1 MRLLLPSRSASV
13 QPGLTTVE
21 CSQSQERV
29 VIVNELSRFLSIPVL
44 LLGSSLLNA
53 EVQRSV
59 LEVPVTAVEPIVQ
72 YVTRKIPHETCR
84 DERVRVDR
92 AAANHSA
99 TPGILGAV
107 IGGVVGGAL
116 GQDSRYQP
124 VTAGAGALL
133 GASVGTDISHRQ
145 NIQSY
150 YVTEQ
155 RCEVDY
161 ELRDQENIIGYRVS
175 YLYGDRIYQTETRQ
189 RPGSTIKVRVEIS
202 PLQ

>member
-1 MRLLLPSRSASV
+1 
-13 QPGLTTVE
+13 
-21 CSQSQERV
+21 
-29 VIVNELSRFLSIPVL
+29 VIVNNLTRCLSIPVL
-44 LLGSSLLNA
+44 LLGSSWLNA
-53 EVQRSV
+53 EVQRSEV
-59 LEVPVTAVEPIVQ
+59 EVPVTAVEPIVQ

-84 DERVRVDR
+84 DERVRVER
-92 AAANHSA
+92 AGPNHSA
-99 TPGILGAV
+99 TPAILGAV

-145 NIQSY
+145 NTRSN

-175 YLYGDRIYQTETRQ
+175 YLYGDRIYQTETRL
-189 RPGSTIKVRVEIS
+189 RPGSTITLQVELS
-202 PLQ
+202 PLP